1 MGARVDAAEARLL
14 DRMSRARAK
23 HAARRRFRSYVLPI
37 SLVAVGLLA
46 ADLAQRPGDVL
57 SLSPLLAA
65 AIFARVF
72 GGVAG
77 GRIAAAVG
85 APLSI
90 YIGVVRPHWYPL
102 FAGVGFIGLCVDAA
116 ILPTPKERS
125 YRLVDLRVPAPP
137 ERRIWKRWLPAAAPV
152 DQLGHSQP

>member
-1 MGARVDAAEARLL
+1 MGTRVDAAEARLL
-14 DRMSRARAK
+14 DRMALARAK
-23 HAARRRFRSYVLPI
+23 HAARRRFRSYVLPVG
-37 SLVAVGLLA
+37 LVAIGLLA

-72 GGVAG
+72 GGITG

-90 YIGVVRPHWYPL
+90 YVGAARPHWYPV
-102 FAGVGFIGLCVDAA
+102 FAAIGFIGLCVDA
-116 ILPTPKERS
+116 TN
-125 YRLVDLRVPAPP
+125 
-137 ERRIWKRWLPAAAPV
+137 LPALKGRRRRSVGSRVAVVPTRHM
-152 DQLGHSQP
+152 LMR